1 MRSGN
6 GGATRRSLID
16 GAWASKGAEEGG
28 SEEWWRRVGGRGGRV
43 GVCGGRDGGSD
54 PNEESAGGRDAP
66 GTGGKATD
74 HYGDVCKRRARDVY
88 GGSTEKTLGTGTGW
102 AGGDGTVPARVE
114 GARGVGT
121 VEGVRGLRRA
131 HITRHL
137 LAGGSALL
145 FGCRFSISPRQSSKT
160 FAVGAERGRVSR
172 CGRREE
178 RGAGGEK
185 REKEKMTHR
194 R

>member
-1 MRSGN
+1 MGEATLMRKVLEDAMHQGP
-6 GGATRRSLID
+6 GERLQTIMEMYA
-16 GAWASKGAEEGG
+16 
-28 SEEWWRRVGGRGGRV
+28 RGVR
-43 GVCGGRDGGSD
+43 
-54 PNEESAGGRDAP
+54 
-66 GTGGKATD
+66 GTSMG
-74 HYGDVCKRRARDVY
+74 

-102 AGGDGTVPARVE
+102 ADGTEPARVE

-185 REKEKMTHR
+185 RGKEKNDAPTLMFSFALVSMCAASSSVASCWPSLACTCLDGL
-194 R
+194 